1 VSIQWTEDLSVGVE
15 EIDAQHRELYATV
28 AALHEAMRA
37 NRLER
42 VPEILEFLQRY
53 ALEHFALE
61 ERHMA
66 SARYPHVEEHRA
78 AHRAFVGD
86 FLRHKAACAPGTI
99 RPSAVVELSD
109 WLGRWL
115 REHVRKVDGRMGRHL
130 RAEAPR

>member
-1 VSIQWTEDLSVGVE
+1 
-15 EIDAQHRELYATV
+15 
-28 AALHEAMRA
+28 
-37 NRLER
+37 
-42 VPEILEFLQRY
+42 
-53 ALEHFALE
+53 
-61 ERHMA
+61 MA
-66 SARYPHVEEHRA
+66 SARDPHVEEHRA

-86 FLRHKAACAPGTI
+86 FLRHRAACAPATI